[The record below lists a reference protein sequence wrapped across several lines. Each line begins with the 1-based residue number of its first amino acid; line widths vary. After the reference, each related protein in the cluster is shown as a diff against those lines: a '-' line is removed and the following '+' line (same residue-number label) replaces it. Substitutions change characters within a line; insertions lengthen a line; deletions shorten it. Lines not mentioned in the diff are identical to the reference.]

1 MRRNRIGM
9 KLGLVIASIVFIVL
23 LFLGVSLYQMFSN
36 FYHAEMRTEVTEMTS
51 HLRTMAETTESSM
64 EEMILTF
71 ADFSNVSMFY
81 INAAG
86 EITLHSGRH
95 SAADRSFIRTED
107 IQQIFSGE
115 TIDLE
120 HEDPL
125 GNRYMV
131 IGQPIYQD
139 NQISSAIYVMA
150 SLQSMDKSLITV
162 RNLLFLSGIGAF
174 LLAIGI
180 TWIMALLF
188 SRPLLM
194 MQRAT
199 KKIAIGELETRLEI
213 HSKDEIGDLASAINN
228 LAADLQRYRDTRQ
241 EFFANISH
249 ELRTPITY
257 LEGYAK
263 VVKNRLYETEEEKER
278 YLDIIY
284 QEGVR
289 IQHLVNDLFEL
300 AKMEEGKI
308 SLSMEWVDL
317 KDVVNQA
324 VQTVSLK
331 AKEKGI
337 ELIVHPAESVPLIRG
352 DGMRM
357 EQIVLNLLENAVRYT
372 EEGRIEILLRSTAG
386 TLSLSIEDTGIGIP
400 EDEMPYIFE
409 RFYRVEKSR
418 SRKTGGTGL
427 GLSIVKKLVELQGGS
442 IQVSSQK
449 DVGTRF
455 TVTFTL
461 PTQEEKYEKS

>member
-9 KLGLVIASIVFIVL
+9 KLGSVIAAIFFIVL
-23 LFLGVSLYQMFSN
+23 LFLGISLYQMFSN
-36 FYHAEMRTEVTEMTS
+36 FYHTEMRTEVTEMTS
-51 HLRTMAETTESSM
+51 HFTTMAETTETSS

-81 INAAG
+81 IDATG
-86 EITLHSGRH
+86 EITLHSGGH
-95 SAADRSFIRTED
+95 NAADRSFIRPKD
-107 IQQIFSGE
+107 LKQIFSGK
-115 TIDLE
+115 TINLE
-120 HEDPL
+120 HEDLL

-150 SLQSMDKSLITV
+150 STQSMDKSLAAV
-162 RNLLFLSGIGAF
+162 RNLLILSGVGAF
-174 LLAIGI
+174 LLAMGI
-180 TWIMALLF
+180 IWIMALLF
-188 SRPLLM
+188 SRPLIM
-194 MQRAT
+194 MQQAT
-199 KKIAIGELETRLEI
+199 KKIAIGELETRLDI
-213 HSKDEIGDLASAINN
+213 HSKDEIGDLAAAINN

-263 VVKNRLYETEEEKER
+263 VVKNRLYTTEEEKDR

-289 IQHLVNDLFEL
+289 IQHLVDDLFEL
-300 AKMEEGKI
+300 AKMEEGKV

-317 KDVVNQA
+317 KDVVDQA

-331 AKEKGI
+331 AKEKGL
-337 ELIVHPAESVPLIRG
+337 ELVVHPSESVPLIRG

-357 EQIVLNLLENAVRYT
+357 EQIILNLLENAVRYT
-372 EEGRIEILLRSTAG
+372 EKGHIDVHLHCTSS

-400 EDEMPYIFE
+400 EDERPYIFD

-418 SRKTGGTGL
+418 SRQTGGTGL

-442 IQVSSQK
+442 IEVRSK
-449 DVGTRF
+449 RGIGTSF
-455 TVTFTL
+455 TVQFVL
-461 PTQEEKYEKS
+461 PTMQEE

>member
-9 KLGLVIASIVFIVL
+9 KLGLVIASIVFVVL

-36 FYHAEMRTEVTEMTS
+36 FYHAEMRTEVTELTS
-51 HLRTMAETTESSM
+51 HFRTMAETTDSSSM
-64 EEMILTF
+64 EEMIRTF

-86 EITLHSGRH
+86 EVTLHSGGH

-107 IQQIFSGE
+107 VQQIFAGKS
-115 TIDLE
+115 IHLE

-150 SLQSMDKSLITV
+150 SMQSMDSSLITV
-162 RNLLFLSGIGAF
+162 RNLLLLSGVGAF

-188 SRPLLM
+188 ARPLIM
-194 MQRAT
+194 MQQAT
-199 KKIAIGELETRLEI
+199 KKIAIGELETRLDI
-213 HSKDEIGDLASAINN
+213 HSKDEIGDLAAAINN
-228 LAADLQRYRDTRQ
+228 LAVDLQRYRDTRQ
-241 EFFANISH
+241 EFFAAISH

-257 LEGYAK
+257 VEGYAK
-263 VVKNRLYETEEEKER
+263 VVKNRLYETEEEKDR

-317 KDVVNQA
+317 KDVVDQA
-324 VQTVSLK
+324 VQTVSLQ

-337 ELIVHPAESVPLIRG
+337 ELIVHPVASVPVIRG
-352 DGMRM
+352 DGRRM
-357 EQIVLNLLENAVRYT
+357 EQIVRNLLENAVRYT
-372 EEGRIEILLRSTAG
+372 EEGRIEVHLRSTRG

-400 EDEMPYIFE
+400 EDELPYIFE

-449 DVGTRF
+449 DAGTRF

-461 PTQEEKYEKS
+461 PTMQEGKI

>member
-1 MRRNRIGM
+1 
-9 KLGLVIASIVFIVL
+9 
-23 LFLGVSLYQMFSN
+23 
-36 FYHAEMRTEVTEMTS
+36 
-51 HLRTMAETTESSM
+51 M
-64 EEMILTF
+64 EEMIRTF

-81 INAAG
+81 INSAG
-86 EITLHSGRH
+86 EVTLHSGGH

-107 IQQIFSGE
+107 VQQIFAGKS
-115 TIDLE
+115 IHLE

-131 IGQPIYQD
+131 IGQPLYHD

-150 SLQSMDKSLITV
+150 SMQSMDRSLITV
-162 RNLLFLSGIGAF
+162 RNLILLSGVGAF

-188 SRPLLM
+188 SRPLIM
-194 MQRAT
+194 MQQAT
-199 KKIAIGELETRLEI
+199 KKIAIGDLETRLDI
-213 HSKDEIGDLASAINN
+213 HSRDEIGDLAAAINN
-228 LAADLQRYRDTRQ
+228 LAADLQRFRDTRQ
-241 EFFANISH
+241 EFFAAISH
-249 ELRTPITY
+249 ELRTPISY
-257 LEGYAK
+257 VEGYAK
-263 VVKNRLYETEEEKER
+263 VVKNRLYETEDEKDR

-317 KDVVNQA
+317 KDVVDQA
-324 VQTVSLK
+324 VQTVSLQ

-337 ELIVHPAESVPLIRG
+337 ELTVHPVASVPLIRG
-352 DGMRM
+352 DGRRM

-372 EEGRIEILLRSTAG
+372 EEGRIEVHLRSTPG
-386 TLSLSIEDTGIGIP
+386 ILSLTIEDTGIGIA
-400 EDEMPYIFE
+400 EDELPYIFD

-442 IQVSSQK
+442 IQVSSQRE
-449 DVGTRF
+449 VGTRF

-461 PTQEEKYEKS
+461 PTMQEEKI

>member
-1 MRRNRIGM
+1 MRHNRIGM
-9 KLGLVIASIVFIVL
+9 KLGSVIAAIFFIVL
-23 LFLGVSLYQMFSN
+23 LFLGISLYQMFSN
-36 FYHAEMRTEVTEMTS
+36 FYHTEMRTEVTEMTS
-51 HLRTMAETTESSM
+51 HFTTMAETTETSS

-81 INAAG
+81 IDATG
-86 EITLHSGRH
+86 EITLHSGGH
-95 SAADRSFIRTED
+95 NAADRSFIRPKD
-107 IQQIFSGE
+107 LKQIFSGK
-115 TIDLE
+115 TINLE
-120 HEDPL
+120 HEDLL

-150 SLQSMDKSLITV
+150 STQSMDKSLAAV
-162 RNLLFLSGIGAF
+162 RNLLILSGVGAF
-174 LLAIGI
+174 LLAMGI

-188 SRPLLM
+188 SRPLIM
-194 MQRAT
+194 MQQAT
-199 KKIAIGELETRLEI
+199 KKIAIGELETRLDI
-213 HSKDEIGDLASAINN
+213 HSKDEIGDLAAAINN

-263 VVKNRLYETEEEKER
+263 VVKNRLYTTEEEKDR

-289 IQHLVNDLFEL
+289 IQHLVDDLFEL
-300 AKMEEGKI
+300 AKMEEGKV

-317 KDVVNQA
+317 KDVVDQA

-331 AKEKGI
+331 AKEKGL
-337 ELIVHPAESVPLIRG
+337 ELVVHPSESVPLIRG

-357 EQIVLNLLENAVRYT
+357 EQIILNLLENAVRYT
-372 EEGRIEILLRSTAG
+372 EKGHIDVHLHCTSS

-400 EDEMPYIFE
+400 EDERPYIFD

-418 SRKTGGTGL
+418 SRQTGGTGL

-442 IQVSSQK
+442 IEVRSK
-449 DVGTRF
+449 RGIGTSF
-455 TVTFTL
+455 TVQFVL
-461 PTQEEKYEKS
+461 PTMQEE

>member
-9 KLGLVIASIVFIVL
+9 KLGIIIAAIFMIVL

-36 FYHAEMRTEVTEMTS
+36 FYYKEMRTEVTEMTS
-51 HLRTMAETTESSM
+51 HFTTMAETSETSETSS

-95 SAADRSFIRTED
+95 NPEDRSFIRTED
-107 IQQIFSGE
+107 LQQIFAGK
-115 TIDLE
+115 TINLE

-131 IGQPIYQD
+131 IGQPIYH
-139 NQISSAIYVMA
+139 NHQITSAIYVMA
-150 SLQSMDKSLITV
+150 STQSMDNSLTAV
-162 RNLLFLSGIGAF
+162 RNLLILSGVGAF

-180 TWIMALLF
+180 TWIMALLL
-188 SRPLLM
+188 SRPLIK
-194 MQRAT
+194 MQQAT
-199 KKIAIGELETRLEI
+199 KQIAIGELETRLDI

-263 VVKNRLYETEEEKER
+263 VVKNRLYTTEEEKDR

-289 IQHLVNDLFEL
+289 IQRLVDDLFEL

-317 KDVVNQA
+317 KVVIDQA
-324 VQTVSLK
+324 VQSISLK
-331 AKEKGI
+331 AKDKGL
-337 ELIVHPAESVPLIRG
+337 ELVVHPAAKIPLIRG

-372 EEGRIEILLRSTAG
+372 EEGRIDIHLGRTAD
-386 TLSLSIEDTGIGIP
+386 TLSLSITDTGMGIP
-400 EDEMPYIFE
+400 EEELPYIFE

-418 SRKTGGTGL
+418 SRQTGGTGL

-442 IQVSSQK
+442 IQVSSK
-449 DVGTRF
+449 RDIGTCF
-455 TVTFTL
+455 TVQFAL
-461 PTQEEKYEKS
+461 PKMKEE

>member
-36 FYHAEMRTEVTEMTS
+36 FYHAEMRTEVTELTS
-51 HLRTMAETTESSM
+51 HFKTMAETANASSM
-64 EEMILTF
+64 EEMIRTF

-86 EITLHSGRH
+86 EVTLHSGGH
-95 SAADRSFIRTED
+95 NAADRSFIRTED
-107 IQQIFSGE
+107 VQQIFAGKS
-115 TIDLE
+115 IHLE

-131 IGQPIYQD
+131 IGQPLYHD

-150 SLQSMDKSLITV
+150 SMQSMDSSLITV
-162 RNLLFLSGIGAF
+162 RNLLLLSGVGAF

-188 SRPLLM
+188 SRPLIM
-194 MQRAT
+194 MQQAT
-199 KKIAIGELETRLEI
+199 KKIAIGELETRLDI
-213 HSKDEIGDLASAINN
+213 HSKDEIGDLAAAINN

-241 EFFANISH
+241 EFFAAISH
-249 ELRTPITY
+249 ELRTPISY
-257 LEGYAK
+257 VEGYAK
-263 VVKNRLYETEEEKER
+263 VVKNRLYETEEEKDR

-308 SLSMEWVDL
+308 SLSMERVDL
-317 KDVVNQA
+317 KDVVDQA
-324 VQTVSLK
+324 VQTVSLQ
-331 AKEKGI
+331 AKEKEI
-337 ELIVHPAESVPLIRG
+337 ELIVHPVASVPLIRG
-352 DGMRM
+352 DGRRM
-357 EQIVLNLLENAVRYT
+357 EQIVRNLLENAVRYT
-372 EEGRIEILLRSTAG
+372 EEGRIEVHLRSTPG

-400 EDEMPYIFE
+400 EDELPYIFD

-442 IQVSSQK
+442 IQVSSQRE
-449 DVGTRF
+449 VGTRF
-455 TVTFTL
+455 VVTFTL
-461 PTQEEKYEKS
+461 PTMQEEKI